1 MLKLLHQIWT
11 KLLEP
16 RSLRFLLVGML
27 GALSNILILLAL
39 VDLLHWETIFLKSL
53 ANIIATEICLV
64 ASFFG
69 YRQFVWQIESFDWQS
84 VLQSELPNYHISIA
98 SVITI
103 RSLLLF
109 PFMDWLGLDSAI
121 NTAIGIG
128 IGAVLTYTLSE
139 KLIFAAKIP
148 VH

>member
-1 MLKLLHQIWT
+1 MLNFLHQIWT
-11 KLLEP
+11 KLIEP

-53 ANIIATEICLV
+53 ANVIATEICLV
-64 ASFFG
+64 ASFFN
-69 YRQFVWQIESFDWQS
+69 YRQFVWQIETFDWRS
-84 VLQSELPNYHISIA
+84 VIQSELLNYHISIA
-98 SVITI
+98 SVIII

-109 PFMDWLGLDSAI
+109 PFMDWLGLDPAI
-121 NTAIGIG
+121 NTVIGIG
-128 IGAVLTYTLSE
+128 IGAGLTYTLSE

-148 VH
+148 IH

>member
-1 MLKLLHQIWT
+1 MLNFLHQIWT
-11 KLLEP
+11 KLIEP

-53 ANIIATEICLV
+53 ANVIATEICLV
-64 ASFFG
+64 ASFFS
-69 YRQFVWQIESFDWQS
+69 YRQFVWQIETFDWRS
-84 VLQSELPNYHISIA
+84 VIQSELLNYHISIA

-109 PFMDWLGLDSAI
+109 PFIDWLGLDPRAI
-121 NTAIGIG
+121 
-128 IGAVLTYTLSE
+128 S
-139 KLIFAAKIP
+139 F
-148 VH
+148 

>member
-1 MLKLLHQIWT
+1 MLNFLHQIWT
-11 KLLEP
+11 KLIEP

-53 ANIIATEICLV
+53 ANVIATEICLV
-64 ASFFG
+64 ASFFS
-69 YRQFVWQIESFDWQS
+69 YRQFVWQIETFDWRS
-84 VLQSELPNYHISIA
+84 VIQSELLNYHISIA
-98 SVITI
+98 SVIII

-109 PFMDWLGLDSAI
+109 PFMDWLGLDPAI
-121 NTAIGIG
+121 NTVIGIG
-128 IGAVLTYTLSE
+128 IGAGLTYTLSE

-148 VH
+148 IH

>member
-1 MLKLLHQIWT
+1 MLNFLHQIWT
-11 KLLEP
+11 KLIEP

-53 ANIIATEICLV
+53 ANVIATEICLV
-64 ASFFG
+64 ASFFS
-69 YRQFVWQIESFDWQS
+69 YRQFVWQIETFDWRS
-84 VLQSELPNYHISIA
+84 VIQSELLNYHISIA

-109 PFMDWLGLDSAI
+109 PFMDWLGLDPAI
-121 NTAIGIG
+121 NTVIGIG
-128 IGAVLTYTLSE
+128 IGAGLTYTLSE

-148 VH
+148 IH